1 MSAHEHFWGSLAS
14 DMFRFCVVRAQVKS
28 PDGRLWVI
36 ARLRSSLLPFA
47 CSTGITPSTF
57 NDLTI
62 PTVYC
67 LLGPLGEYAGQI
79 GIS

>member
-36 ARLRSSLLPFA
+36 ARLRSGLLPLCVFH
-47 CSTGITPSTF
+47 PF
-57 NDLTI
+57 DLR
-62 PTVYC
+62 
-67 LLGPLGEYAGQI
+67 
-79 GIS
+79 